1 MKYDDSQI
9 GLEVDGKIWSGENYG
24 FQSQESHD
32 KLFIAG
38 KLNSAQQGIDRFG
51 NYLTTSAQADPI
63 VGPVLNFLGA
73 GVRTITN
80 VLPEPIKQGV
90 GFVLDKN
97 QEAAENIAAATGLP
111 VSLADPTT
119 IADVAMG
126 GAALAAKP
134 AVKTA
139 VRETLEGVA
148 TISRN
153 LPPPGPQLVP
163 VGAGAAPRVQLNVS
177 GGKANLQVMEARA
190 TPNMTQP
197 KWDTQRGAEIRIQ
210 RTNVEDAKTAM
221 ENIEANNLG
230 VSKAMLKAKDVDG
243 YKTYLR
249 RYEDGQAKISSA
261 ESNIVAPTTDNPY
274 AFPRGTPGAA
284 QFKEEVKT
292 ANEALGRSIEQLDLH
307 HLVPKGMSA
316 AIYNRARDFI
326 EDGLVDAKYLNR
338 LAEKFRKLTGA
349 DTGDLKSGILPM
361 RKPQHDAMH
370 LESRLQPSDTFPGES
385 MEIMKEAL
393 TTKLNKINNPK
404 DFEILVDNL
413 LKNDI
418 KDLVDN
424 ARVWENLDDVI
435 KSINP
440 DFTGL
445 KKPNVLLEKI
455 KTQVESKRQR
465 QKNPKK

>member
-24 FQSQESHD
+24 LQSKESYD

-38 KLNSAQQGIDRFG
+38 KLNPVQQGIDRFG

-63 VGPVLNFLGA
+63 VGPVLKSIG
-73 GVRTITN
+73 GSVRTITN
-80 VLPEPIKQGV
+80 VLPKPIKQV
-90 GFVLDKN
+90 AGFVLDKN

-126 GAALAAKP
+126 GAGLAAKP

-139 VRETLEGVA
+139 VRETLEGAA

-163 VGAGAAPRVQLNVS
+163 VGAGVTPTFRPTVNNGSV
-177 GGKANLQVMEARA
+177 NLSPQVMEARA
-190 TPNMTQP
+190 KPGMTQEQ
-197 KWDTQRGAEIRIQ
+197 WDTQRGAEIRLK
-210 RTNVEDAKTAM
+210 RDKVDDAQIAL
-221 ENIEANNLG
+221 ENIEASNTG
-230 VSKAMLKAKDVDG
+230 VSKKELKAKNVDD
-243 YKTYLR
+243 YKTNLR
-249 RYEDGQAKISSA
+249 RKEDGQAEVSSA
-261 ESNIVAPTTDNPY
+261 ESNIVVPTADNPY
-274 AFPRGTPGAA
+274 AFPRDKPGAKVYK
-284 QFKEEVKT
+284 QEVRV

-307 HLVPKGMSA
+307 HLIPKGMSA

-326 EDGLVDAKYLNR
+326 EKGLVDEKYLNR
-338 LAEKFRKLTGA
+338 LAAKFKKLTGA

-393 TTKLNKINNPK
+393 TSKLAKINNPK

-445 KKPNVLLEKI
+445 ATPLKLQKKN
-455 KTQVESKRQR
+455 
-465 QKNPKK
+465 KK

>member
-1 MKYDDSQI
+1 MEYDDSQI
-9 GLEVDGKIWSGENYG
+9 GLEVDGKRWSGKNYG
-24 FQSQESHD
+24 MQSEESYN
-32 KLFIAG
+32 KLFVAG
-38 KLNSAQQGIDRFG
+38 KLNPVQQGIDRFG
-51 NYLTTSAQADPI
+51 NYLTTSAQSDP
-63 VGPVLNFLGA
+63 VAGPVLNFLGA

-326 EDGLVDAKYLNR
+326 EKGLVDAKYLNR
-338 LAEKFRKLTGA
+338 LAEKFKKVTGA
-349 DTGDLKSGILPM
+349 DSGDLTSGILPM
-361 RKPQHDAMH
+361 RKPPHDAMH
-370 LESRLQPSDTFPGES
+370 LEMRLQPSDTFPGES

-393 TTKLNKINNPK
+393 TTKLNQINNPK
-404 DFEILVDNL
+404 DFEIMLDNL
-413 LKNDI
+413 LENDI
-418 KDLVDN
+418 KPLVEN
-424 ARVWENLDDVI
+424 ARNWENMDDLI
-435 KSINP
+435 KTESP
-440 DFTGL
+440 SFTGL
-445 KKPNVLLEKI
+445 AKPNALLEKI
-455 KTQVESKRQR
+455 KTQVKSKRKR
-465 QKNPKK
+465 QEKPKK